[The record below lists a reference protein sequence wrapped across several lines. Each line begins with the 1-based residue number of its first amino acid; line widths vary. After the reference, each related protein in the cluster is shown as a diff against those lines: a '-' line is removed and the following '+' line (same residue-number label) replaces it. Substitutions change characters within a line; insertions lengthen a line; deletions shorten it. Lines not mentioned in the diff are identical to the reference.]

1 MLLMCVVPPNGRS
14 LFEKGDHHLLEH
26 GGPGRPGNGFA
37 FAKLRYSVVKQQL
50 LDVMAKESYELAR
63 RAICGVVSILA
74 TSELKE
80 GRWQEVL
87 QRMNSVL

>member
-1 MLLMCVVPPNGRS
+1 M
-14 LFEKGDHHLLEH
+14 
-26 GGPGRPGNGFA
+26 
-37 FAKLRYSVVKQQL
+37 KQQL